1 MLRKLLGL
9 GVGVTHRRVADC
21 GFGRWPVG
29 GSHIGQREIG
39 GQWDSMSATEQADLC
54 GAYRADPQRVLTPFV
69 SGVRADNPDASDWD
83 VDAARAEVEF
93 FLNNNC

>member
-9 GVGVTHRRVADC
+9 GVGLLIVGSLIAALVDGPTATRV
-21 GFGRWPVG
+21 
-29 GSHIGQREIG
+29 GQREIG
-39 GQWDSMSATEQADLC
+39 RQWASMPATEQADLC
-54 GAYRADPQRVLTPFV
+54 GSYRADPQRVLTPFV